1 MSFMVSF
8 FVCFHV
14 NSSYVKVR
22 VRFNIVIRSNHIRPY
37 AVDLKFYIL
46 YIFFIIKYVS
56 LESIIFIISLY
67 VALSSKNFNTFN
79 YIFLSIILLT

>member
-1 MSFMVSF
+1 MFTFVFHVFIVDLLQGVVVSFMISF

-14 NSSYVKVR
+14 NSSYIK

-46 YIFFIIKYVS
+46 YVFFYYKICKS
-56 LESIIFIISLY
+56 
-67 VALSSKNFNTFN
+67 
-79 YIFLSIILLT
+79 